1 MSHFKFVLLRRV
13 SVSIISFC
21 LRAESDEPHPE
32 PAAEGQWVS
41 TLLVQFLNL
50 EETSSVLTAWSDP
63 CLNCGVVLP
72 RLPLRASLICWIT
85 AKADALKEKH
95 GGQLTYYS
103 LDISNADTILPSF
116 QTALRNLRYP
126 LRGLVACAGISDGDA
141 TVDFS
146 LDRVKRLLDVNV
158 TGTFA
163 CAQAVA
169 ITMSERPDISGSI
182 VLIASMSGHGSN
194 LVRLFEFRH

>member
-1 MSHFKFVLLRRV
+1 MGLNAAC
-13 SVSIISFC
+13 SILELGGDVVCFDRMERPLSELWCSF
-21 LRAESDEPHPE
+21 
-32 PAAEGQWVS
+32 AA
-41 TLLVQFLNL
+41 
-50 EETSSVLTAWSDP
+50 TSSLSISDMLT
-63 CLNCGVVLP
+63 
-72 RLPLRASLICWIT
+72 T

-95 GGQLTYYS
+95 DGQLTYCS

-116 QTALRNLRYP
+116 QTALRNVRYP

-163 CAQAVA
+163 CS
-169 ITMSERPDISGSI
+169 TLR
-182 VLIASMSGHGSN
+182 
-194 LVRLFEFRH
+194 